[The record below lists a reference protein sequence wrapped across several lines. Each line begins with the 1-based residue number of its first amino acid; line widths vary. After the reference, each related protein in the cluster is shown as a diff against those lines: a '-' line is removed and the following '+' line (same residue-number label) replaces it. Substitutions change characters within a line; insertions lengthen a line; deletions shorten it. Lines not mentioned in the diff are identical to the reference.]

1 MCACR
6 VCDVP
11 GSCEE
16 TGSVL
21 RLCLMMQHTYATGK
35 PLIFQWAALARP
47 KGAWPV
53 VSNHR
58 LLAVFSF
65 SRR

>member
-1 MCACR
+1 

-35 PLIFQWAALARP
+35 PLI
-47 KGAWPV
+47 
-53 VSNHR
+53 
-58 LLAVFSF
+58 
-65 SRR
+65 SRAEIVDV